1 LSAICKEKKDY
12 RFNKTRIRVRRVNI
26 MQRDNSRAHDLL
38 KSWLPKLRS
47 ACLAVT
53 KSFSTTCE
61 PIAKVSMLNDDALP
75 LMLLF
80 FTFEKAH
87 KTNTLMLAMQVTK

>member
-1 LSAICKEKKDY
+1 M
-12 RFNKTRIRVRRVNI
+12 

-61 PIAKVSMLNDDALP
+61 PIAKVSMLDDDALP
-75 LMLLF
+75 LLLSSVLLPMLLF

-87 KTNTLMLAMQVTK
+87 KTNTLMLAMHVTK